1 MQEDDKAAEKVV
13 FGKTA
18 LSPSV
23 LCKVEEKYEFGGIKK
38 KPGRKIEI
46 YAKAKTYIPIV
57 LDYLECKI
65 KKRENEDLEK
75 RNKASLINSFEEY
88 ENDIENIENEA
99 RSPSIIDHA
108 VKFDHIKYLLE
119 TGGANQRKSV
129 SMRRESNSRGAS
141 GGVITIN
148 NTRSPQIAGLN
159 SLNLTTHTRPVQIEE
174 EKFGEETWRN
184 VQKYWKAEF
193 EESSINNHRKPL
205 VDPKKRMQINV
216 LLKNDH
222 LTKRLVHNT
231 MLERIVYTN
240 HIKK

>member
-1 MQEDDKAAEKVV
+1 MV

-141 GGVITIN
+141 GGVMTIN